1 MLAES
6 YTIFTLIML
15 GSVTVFVLVRSGLAF
30 PLYISA

>member
-6 YTIFTLIML
+6 YTVFALIMI
-15 GSVTVFVLVRSGLAF
+15 GSVTMFVLVRSGLAF